1 MSLSVRHQLI
11 DLVKVSCNQNMVAVV
26 LSFLAA
32 GFVSARSLPGG
43 EQVDAEVLLLDGKMV
58 SQTLME
64 VSESGLT
71 LGTSAEQQKITL
83 DRVLAI
89 RFPAT
94 RRALVPEG
102 SLAVQLVDGSQLAAE
117 GLTVAGADVAV
128 THRMLGSFK
137 LPASKLK
144 TIRFA
149 AADPQVE
156 AGWSELQKRASK
168 KDMIVIRKQDVLDHL
183 DGVIGAIDEQSIRF
197 VLDGEEVPIKREK
210 VYGLIYV
217 RKEAAA
223 GTSPRVEL
231 ATGEAV
237 AVTRPTVTGGRL
249 SFGIGGSG
257 PLSCD
262 LSGVKRIDF
271 SAGKVVYLSNLE
283 PKDVRYVPFF
293 DFTWEYRRD
302 RNFDGKPLTVGNKPY
317 AKGLA
322 VHSRTTLRYR
332 LPTGYRRLQGLVGI
346 DDEIRVENVALVQI
360 KGDGQSLFQKEVR
373 GGQGPE
379 VIDVEISGQSEL
391 EIYVDYGSD
400 GLDIGDRVHLADI
413 RLVK

>member
-1 MSLSVRHQLI
+1 MSLFVHFQLI
-11 DLVKVSCNQNMVAVV
+11 DLVKACGNHRMVAVA
-26 LSFLAA
+26 LSFLVI
-32 GFVSARSLPGG
+32 GLISIRSLSGG
-43 EQVDAEVLLLDGKMV
+43 EPVDADVLLLDGKTI
-58 SQTLME
+58 SQPLIEMN
-64 VSESGLT
+64 ESGLS
-71 LGTSAEQQKITL
+71 LGTTAEQQKISL
-83 DRVLAI
+83 DRVLEI

-117 GLTVAGADVAV
+117 GLTVAGPDVALK
-128 THRMLGSFK
+128 HRTLGSFK
-137 LPASKLK
+137 LPANKLK

-168 KDMIVIRKQDVLDHL
+168 KDMVVIRKQDVLDHL

-223 GTSPRVEL
+223 SPSPRVEL
-231 ATGEAV
+231 TTGEAV
-237 AVTRPTVTGGRL
+237 AVTKPTVAAGQL
-249 SFGIGGSG
+249 LFGLGGSG
-257 PLSCD
+257 QLGCD

-293 DFTWEYRRD
+293 DFIWEYRRD
-302 RNFDGKPLTVGNKPY
+302 RNFDGKPLTLGNKPY

-322 VHSRTTLRYR
+322 IHSRTTLRYR

-360 KGDGQSLFQKEVR
+360 KGDGQGLFQKEVR

-379 VIDVEISGQSEL
+379 VIDVEIAGLSEL